1 MLLAAVAAVGMLWA
15 VARTFRE
22 QIAKPTSSLIAYAWS
37 AAIWLPLLFVLWSEH
52 AAWVLIAPV
61 PVAAILTHFTRRQN
75 LALSVVD
82 DEADFSPSLAVPA
95 RQIGGTSFL
104 RYRSALFAT
113 KANEG
118 RAALFASAAMPRPL
132 PIGLPAV
139 GLALL
144 LQAACFT
151 FAVDMPALSESFLI
165 VLTAATVW
173 LFTTVPPAVPG
184 QTSPVGTRTRRAAVL
199 PCFLLTCLALTPLL
213 QAGLNAGVFSN
224 AVMAGAMAVA
234 PPQIKR
240 SEQHAYAGIILMA
253 PPTPKHKLLTPEPAS
268 LTTNGFRPSRPLTI
282 PFDGA
287 YRYFEVYPMPGAR
300 GVHMQRG
307 DPTKANVRSVGMSPL
322 TMEAHQ
328 RLGNRINASCCRG
341 IDVNITNADNRLGR
355 IDIEMLLQDIAPR
368 GATVT
373 RSLGAVPIRSSLEQR
388 ISIDRAPVNETL
400 HFHIAANDSQLR
412 FNNIILR
419 FKLSA
424 HRNLGG
430 AKVRVKDFKLMP

>member
-1 MLLAAVAAVGMLWA
+1 
-15 VARTFRE
+15 
-22 QIAKPTSSLIAYAWS
+22 
-37 AAIWLPLLFVLWSEH
+37 
-52 AAWVLIAPV
+52 
-61 PVAAILTHFTRRQN
+61 
-75 LALSVVD
+75 
-82 DEADFSPSLAVPA
+82 
-95 RQIGGTSFL
+95 
-104 RYRSALFAT
+104 
-113 KANEG
+113 
-118 RAALFASAAMPRPL
+118 
-132 PIGLPAV
+132 
-139 GLALL
+139 
-144 LQAACFT
+144 
-151 FAVDMPALSESFLI
+151 
-165 VLTAATVW
+165 
-173 LFTTVPPAVPG
+173 
-184 QTSPVGTRTRRAAVL
+184 
-199 PCFLLTCLALTPLL
+199 
-213 QAGLNAGVFSN
+213 
-224 AVMAGAMAVA
+224 
-234 PPQIKR
+234 
-240 SEQHAYAGIILMA
+240 
-253 PPTPKHKLLTPEPAS
+253 
-268 LTTNGFRPSRPLTI
+268 
-282 PFDGA
+282 
-287 YRYFEVYPMPGAR
+287 MPGAR